1 MLCLGVQV
9 GLVMRCTF
17 SWFGESGMDNLYY
30 VAAWTDS
37 DCLCCCEHEHQNVAC
52 AVACISTCGGFVLAF
67 EDAQMR
73 GLNGKEMAEFNQAMF
88 GRPGVRKDRLPN
100 GLLSLLFVP

>member
-1 MLCLGVQV
+1 M
-9 GLVMRCTF
+9 
-17 SWFGESGMDNLYY
+17 EIPYY

-67 EDAQMR
+67 EGAQIR
-73 GLNGKEMAEFNQAMF
+73 GLTGREMAEFDHAMF
-88 GRPGVRKDRLPN
+88 GKPGTKKERPPN
-100 GLLSLLFVP
+100 GLLSLLFNL